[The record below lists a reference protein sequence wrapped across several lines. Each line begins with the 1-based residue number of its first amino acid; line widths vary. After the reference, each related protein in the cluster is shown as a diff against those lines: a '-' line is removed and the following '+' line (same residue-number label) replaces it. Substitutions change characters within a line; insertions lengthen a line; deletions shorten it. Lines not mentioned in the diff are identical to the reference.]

1 MGPSSR
7 HERIFKIIKVNEC
20 GSQDTFYIPL
30 LTTVIEVQHHKEGNA
45 INNQC
50 HIFATTGTVL
60 LLYILNV

>member
-7 HERIFKIIKVNEC
+7 HERIHQITKVNEC

-30 LTTVIEVQHHKEGNA
+30 LTTVIEVWHHEEGNS

-50 HIFATTGTVL
+50 HISVITGTVL